1 MIEPPPSLLVRPRG
15 SQWVMSERDLADL
28 RDALRAF
35 AAARDWDSYHTPK
48 NLVMALS
55 AEVGELTDLFQWLTP
70 EEAQNAMADPEL
82 AWNVR
87 DELADVMHYLTR
99 LADKL
104 GVDLVEAAF
113 AKIERNER
121 RFPTGNLRPVP
132 IEKGEL

>member
-1 MIEPPPSLLVRPRG
+1 MNNSADMPAGTNDRAGANSL
-15 SQWVMSERDLADL
+15 EDL
-28 RDALRAF
+28 RDALRRF
-35 AAARDWDSYHTPK
+35 AAARDWDRYHTPK

-55 AEVGELTDLFQWLTP
+55 GEVGELTDLFQWLTP
-70 EEAQNAMADPEL
+70 EEAARAMEDPEL

-87 DELADVMHYLTR
+87 DELADVVHYLVR

-121 RFPTGNLRPVP
+121 RFPTGSLKPV
-132 IEKGEL
+132 E

>member
-1 MIEPPPSLLVRPRG
+1 
-15 SQWVMSERDLADL
+15 MSNLDDL
-28 RDALRAF
+28 RDALRRF
-35 AAARDWDSYHTPK
+35 AAARDWDAYHTPK

-70 EEAQNAMADPEL
+70 EQAAKAMEDPEL

-87 DELADVMHYLTR
+87 DELADVVHYLVR

-104 GVDLVEAAF
+104 DVDLVEAAF

-121 RFPTGNLRPVP
+121 RFPTGDRRPADLRPV
-132 IEKGEL
+132 E